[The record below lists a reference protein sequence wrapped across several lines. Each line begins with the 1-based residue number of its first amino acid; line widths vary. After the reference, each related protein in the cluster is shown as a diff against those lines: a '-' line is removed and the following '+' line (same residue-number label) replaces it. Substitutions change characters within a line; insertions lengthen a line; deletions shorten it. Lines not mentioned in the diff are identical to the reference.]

1 MNIALFIDI
10 NTTDLKYFDLI
21 CKDVADAY
29 NVIMK
34 QAYGYIGR
42 NEKKRSLLEKS
53 GFLIIETQSEY
64 KNRTPVEL
72 ILDMTEAAEN
82 DHIDEIYLVTG
93 ESYSQPVVRNMLK
106 KGKKVT
112 VVAPAAISQSY
123 ISVATRFRFIEVLAG
138 MSCGDAATPI
148 TDVVDSIMDLLL
160 SAESRGETATNEPL
174 YQALCARY
182 HEFDVRNYGFTSLEA
197 LIQAHVSGA
206 TVEKGQIKLVDNR
219 ERVESFIY
227 SYLGQRD
234 NKIEDMDE
242 LEVVLKSEFPDF
254 NTKNY
259 GYSLFMAFLL
269 SFPKLEIYNN
279 KGVKLKQSFKLK

>member
-1 MNIALFIDI
+1 MNTALLIDI
-10 NTTDLKYFDLI
+10 NTTDLKYFDHI
-21 CKDVADAY
+21 YNDAFDGR

-34 QAYGYIGR
+34 QAYGYVGR
-42 NEKKRSLLEKS
+42 NEKKRSLLEKA

-64 KNRTPVEL
+64 KNRTPVEM

-93 ESYSQPVVRNMLK
+93 ESYCQPMVRNLLK

-112 VVAPAAISQSY
+112 VSAPAAISQSY
-123 ISVATRFRFIEVLAG
+123 ISVATRFRFIEILAG

-148 TDVVDSIMDLLL
+148 SDVVDSITDLLF
-160 SAESRGETATNEPL
+160 SAESRGETVTSVTL
-174 YQALCARY
+174 YQALCTRY

-197 LIQAHVSGA
+197 LIHAHVSGVTA
-206 TVEKGQIKLVDNR
+206 EKGQIKLVDNR
-219 ERVESFIY
+219 DRVESFIY
-227 SYLGQRD
+227 SYLGQRN

-242 LEVVLKSEFPDF
+242 LEAALKAEFPDF
-254 NTKNY
+254 DTKNY
-259 GYSLFMAFLL
+259 GYRLFMAFLL

-279 KGVKLKQSFKLK
+279 KGVKLKQTFKLK

>member
-1 MNIALFIDI
+1 MNTALFIDI
-10 NTTDLKYFDLI
+10 NTTDLKNLDFV
-21 CKDVADAY
+21 CKDAADGRH
-29 NVIMK
+29 VIMK

-42 NEKKRSLLEKS
+42 NEKKRNLLEKE
-53 GFLIIETQSEY
+53 GFLIIDTQSEY
-64 KNRTPVEL
+64 KSRTPLEM
-72 ILDMTEAAEN
+72 ILDMAETAEN

-93 ESYSQPVVRNMLK
+93 ESYCQPIVRNLLK

-112 VVAPAAISQSY
+112 IAAPAAISQSY
-123 ISVATRFRFIEVLAG
+123 ISIATRFRFIEILAG

-148 TDVVDSIMDLLL
+148 SDVVDSITDLLF
-160 SAESRGETATNEPL
+160 SAESRGEAVTSVTL
-174 YQALCARY
+174 YQALCTRY

-197 LIQAHVSGA
+197 LIHAHVSGVTA
-206 TVEKGQIKLVDNR
+206 EKGQIKLVDNK

-242 LEVVLKSEFPDF
+242 LEAALKAEFPDF
-254 NTKNY
+254 DTKNY
-259 GYSLFMAFLL
+259 GYRLFMAFLL